1 MEGPMGQITH
11 KAMLFAVLG
20 ATIGFFAAPALADSI
35 DYGDFAG
42 TTVNFED
49 VTESSGTDSVPLYGQ
64 PTVTGDT
71 LRFSPTEA
79 FFAEAGSYGDTTDGK
94 LELHLQAADGYQISA
109 IRVTEGG
116 DYSVIGPGTAVAAG
130 SIGAN
135 DVMVP
140 LDGLVLVLGDV
151 IDSDVW
157 SSGGE
162 LVLADPTEM
171 VDIVIDN
178 TLQAATGEAGAAFII
193 KKIFILEV
201 VTVPEP
207 SSLLLLA
214 SGTAALAVRRRYA
227 KH

>member
-1 MEGPMGQITH
+1 M
-11 KAMLFAVLG
+11 
-20 ATIGFFAAPALADSI
+20 
-35 DYGDFAG
+35 
-42 TTVNFED
+42 
-49 VTESSGTDSVPLYGQ
+49 TESSGTDSVPLYGQ

-79 FFAEAGSYGDTTDGK
+79 FFAEAGPYGNTTDGK
-94 LELHLQAADGYQISA
+94 LELHLQAADGYEISA

-214 SGTAALAVRRRYA
+214 SDTAALAARRRYA

>member
-1 MEGPMGQITH
+1 
-11 KAMLFAVLG
+11 
-20 ATIGFFAAPALADSI
+20 
-35 DYGDFAG
+35 
-42 TTVNFED
+42 
-49 VTESSGTDSVPLYGQ
+49 
-64 PTVTGDT
+64 
-71 LRFSPTEA
+71 
-79 FFAEAGSYGDTTDGK
+79 
-94 LELHLQAADGYQISA
+94 
-109 IRVTEGG
+109 
-116 DYSVIGPGTAVAAG
+116 
-130 SIGAN
+130 
-135 DVMVP
+135 MVP

-214 SGTAALAVRRRYA
+214 SSTAALAVRRRYA